1 MAAAHRYVAAAHRY
15 VAAAHRYVAAALTRE
30 STGIV
35 NFEFTKHFDSSL
47 AVSTLNLT
55 HRGVV

>member
-47 AVSTLNLT
+47 AVSILNLT
-55 HRGVV
+55 QRGVS